1 MTSRTPRPLA
11 DYGAVLVDLD
21 GTLVNSDGAVRRA
34 WAGFAHRHGLDVEMV
49 LHAAQGRPSRETARK
64 LAPGAPD
71 EPGLLEDAEATD
83 TDGVVAFPGAAELLA
98 ARLTLALVTSCTRR
112 LATVRL
118 TAAGLPMPAVAI
130 TADDVTR
137 GKPDPE
143 PYLTAARA
151 LNVDPADC
159 VVLEDAP
166 AGIVAGRAAGMT
178 VIALRTTH
186 GDDDL
191 DGADAVVADLAALSI

>member
-1 MTSRTPRPLA
+1 MTSRAPRPLA

-34 WAGFAHRHGLDVEMV
+34 WTSFAHRHGLDVETV
-49 LHAAQGRPSRETARK
+49 LHVAQGRPSRETARK

-83 TDGVVAFPGAAELLA
+83 TDGIVAFPGAAELLA

-118 TAAGLPMPAVAI
+118 TAAGLPIPAVAI

-166 AGIVAGRAAGMT
+166 AGIAAGRAAGMT

-186 GDDDL
+186 GDDEL

>member
-34 WAGFAHRHGLDVEMV
+34 WTAFAHRHGLDVEKV
-49 LHAAQGRPSRETARK
+49 LHAAQGRPARETARE
-64 LAPGAPD
+64 LAPDAPD
-71 EPGLLEDAEATD
+71 EPRLLEEAETSD
-83 TDGVVAFPGAAELLA
+83 TVGVVALPGAAALLA
-98 ARLTLALVTSCTRR
+98 AHLTLALVTSCTRR
-112 LATVRL
+112 LATARL
-118 TAAGLPMPAVAI
+118 AAAGLPQPV
-130 TADDVTR
+130 TSVTSDDVAR

-143 PYLTAARA
+143 SYLTAART
-151 LNVDPADC
+151 LNVDPTAC

-166 AGIVAGRAAGMT
+166 AGIAAGKAAGMT

-186 GDDDL
+186 GEDEL
-191 DGADAVVADLAALSI
+191 GGADAIVEDLAALML

>member
-1 MTSRTPRPLA
+1 VTSRPRPLN
-11 DYGAVLVDLD
+11 DYGAILVDLD

-34 WAGFAHRHGLDVEMV
+34 WTGFAHRHGLDVETV
-49 LHAAQGRPSRETARK
+49 LHAAQGRPSGETARK

-71 EPGLLEDAEATD
+71 EPRLLEDAEVAD
-83 TDGVVAFPGAAELLA
+83 TDGIVALPGAAELLA

-112 LATVRL
+112 LATARL
-118 TAAGLPMPAVAI
+118 TAAGLPIPAVAV
-130 TADDVTR
+130 TADDVAR

-151 LNVDPADC
+151 LGVDPAAC

-186 GDDDL
+186 GDDEL
-191 DGADAVVADLAALSI
+191 DGADAVVADLAALSL

>member
-34 WAGFAHRHGLDVEMV
+34 WTGFSQRHGLDVETV
-49 LHAAQGRPSRETARK
+49 LHAAQGRPARETARE

-71 EPGLLEDAEATD
+71 EPRLLEEAETSD
-83 TDGVVAFPGAAELLA
+83 TVGVVALPGAAALLA
-98 ARLTLALVTSCTRR
+98 APLTLALVTSCTRR
-112 LATVRL
+112 LATARL
-118 TAAGLPMPAVAI
+118 AAAGLPQPV
-130 TADDVTR
+130 TSVTSDDVAR

-143 PYLTAARA
+143 SYLTAARG
-151 LNVDPADC
+151 LNVDPTAC

-166 AGIVAGRAAGMT
+166 AGIAAGKAAGMT

-186 GDDDL
+186 PENEL
-191 DGADAVVADLAALSI
+191 NEADAIVDDLAALKL